1 MFYILLV
8 ISLLFVIFYYN
19 KIKNEKDK
27 DDITKLTNEWIY
39 SVTVLKNPSEIAN
52 LFCNDAMLLGTVSQ
66 IIRKGNDIKKYFEY
80 FAKLP
85 NLHVNN
91 KTFNIQKISDNVVV
105 NNAWIEWK
113 WDGLDQPVLARMTF
127 IYLKNLLGDWCLFEL
142 HSSKL
147 PEKSDDLLKIS
158 GKK

>member
-19 KIKNEKDK
+19 KIKNEE

-52 LFCNDAMLLGTVSQ
+52 LFCNNATLLGTVSQ
-66 IIRKGNDIKKYFEY
+66 IIRKGNDIKKYFEF

-85 NLHVNN
+85 NIQVIN

-105 NNAWIEWK
+105 NNAWIEWN
-113 WDGLDQPVLARMTF
+113 WDDLDQPVLARMTF
-127 IYLKNLLGDWCLFEL
+127 IYRKNLLGKWCLFEL

-147 PEKSDDLLKIS
+147 PEKSADLLKIS
-158 GKK
+158 GKN